1 MGPPV
6 RWALSCRWVLP
17 AAVLW
22 VLFTFGPPL
31 GVLLASAVADAHSCR
46 PDESGA
52 YPCVV
57 AG

>member
-1 MGPPV
+1 M
-6 RWALSCRWVLP
+6 
-17 AAVLW
+17 LW